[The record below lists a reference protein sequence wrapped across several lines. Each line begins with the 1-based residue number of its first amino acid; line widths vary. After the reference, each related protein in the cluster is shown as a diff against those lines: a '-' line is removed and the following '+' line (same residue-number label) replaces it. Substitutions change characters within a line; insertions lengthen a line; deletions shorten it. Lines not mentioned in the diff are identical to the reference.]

1 MKITRFI
8 NYVKRIADGAG
19 DLKALSDLVE
29 TLPPGK
35 PYEGEIVKAL
45 LAEKRFT
52 WYGLKEQAFREEPQ
66 DQELVRLFFEKAR
79 GLEIRGFKTDNGV
92 KVDV

>member
-1 MKITRFI
+1 
-8 NYVKRIADGAG
+8 VKRIADGARE
-19 DLKALSDLVE
+19 LKALRDLVDA
-29 TLPPGK
+29 LPPVK
-35 PYEGEIVKAL
+35 PYEGEIVKRL
-45 LAEKRFT
+45 LAGKRFT

-79 GLEIRGFKTDNGV
+79 GLEIKGFKTDNGV